1 MANVNI
7 KFNNKDYLLSCDDGQ
22 EENLKELANHLD
34 SKYNELK
41 KNLGNIGENKLLLI
55 TTIKI
60 IDEYFDLFKKVKNSK
75 TDFEKLS
82 SKFKELRSLAIN
94 YKDEKEVEI
103 KDLRNELNDLKIM
116 VEESKNSY
124 EKVLDKA
131 TESIEKFI
139 KKTENSIKTNIQ

>member
-1 MANVNI
+1 M
-7 KFNNKDYLLSCDDGQ
+7 
-22 EENLKELANHLD
+22 
-34 SKYNELK
+34 
-41 KNLGNIGENKLLLI
+41 
-55 TTIKI
+55 
-60 IDEYFDLFKKVKNSK
+60 KNSK

-94 YKDEKEVEI
+94 YKNEKEVEI